1 METRRRTRRLDALFR
16 GTSLRP
22 VPPGESKHK
31 EVRYVD
37 IRQDVRAR
45 RSTAA
50 AERAG
55 SWRSRPS
62 RAGRQATR
70 TGWLEP
76 YPARGRG
83 PRQRRAAGRFF
94 STTLQATQSNYLN
107 PHGIDLVANRSSTMA
122 TLQQA
127 LELLATLSCALF
139 AGAALYINIVEH
151 PARMSCGTEAAV
163 TEWVPSYS
171 RATWMQAPLAV
182 SAFVCAAGAWL
193 AGSTVWW
200 LVGGVM
206 LGLVVLFTLVFM
218 MPTNKLLMSSSLDR
232 GSDEA
237 RMLMVR
243 WNRLHGVRTALGV
256 VALVLFLMI
265 M

>member
-1 METRRRTRRLDALFR
+1 
-16 GTSLRP
+16 
-22 VPPGESKHK
+22 
-31 EVRYVD
+31 
-37 IRQDVRAR
+37 
-45 RSTAA
+45 
-50 AERAG
+50 
-55 SWRSRPS
+55 
-62 RAGRQATR
+62 
-70 TGWLEP
+70 
-76 YPARGRG
+76 
-83 PRQRRAAGRFF
+83 
-94 STTLQATQSNYLN
+94 
-107 PHGIDLVANRSSTMA
+107 
-122 TLQQA
+122 
-127 LELLATLSCALF
+127 
-139 AGAALYINIVEH
+139 
-151 PARMSCGTEAAV
+151 MSCGTEAAV